1 MCSPI
6 SAFANGWVADMRL
19 ASARITNFRSIQDSG
34 TFPLDPRLT
43 WIEGA
48 NETGKTAVLE
58 ALQLI
63 HAATGTEELNPE
75 SDYPRIRL
83 PELEEGA
90 LDHSDVP
97 VVTAEFTLE
106 EEDRALLPARYAGIG
121 LRYRVTR
128 FLDNSAAHLL
138 EGADS
143 GPGAKEVVDALRH
156 VAGAAGKGAEAAL
169 DELLAEAWPDR
180 GLGRGLLRRLAA
192 WLEDAG
198 AAAPADVLSAA
209 ETLLA
214 HAMDEAQAL
223 AMLEARLPTFILF
236 DRSILLDTW
245 LDLQPI
251 PDRLAPDAVS
261 EWRAPYGNECLMKL
275 LSFDPEAE
283 DDPAGAE
290 DEDETLLLPEPF
302 DPAAFRVATTA
313 RRLTRALRALWGSPG
328 DRPGAERV
336 RIAREGGWVRV
347 TVEDQL
353 GAEVELGQRSDA
365 LRYLL
370 SFLIVYFA
378 ETALAGRDSILLLD
392 EPAARLDMQ
401 RRTSLQQLV
410 ETLSQRHQTIVL
422 ADNQLLPGGTRP
434 GLTLSVSIPK
444 PEQGT
449 RVSPGEI

>member
-1 MCSPI
+1 MPI
-6 SAFANGWVADMRL
+6 SASANGWAAEMRL
-19 ASARITNFRSIQDSG
+19 ASARITSFRSIQDSG

-63 HAATGTEELNPE
+63 HAATGTEELKPE
-75 SDYPRIRL
+75 SDYPRTRIA
-83 PELEEGA
+83 EIEEGERA
-90 LDHSDVP
+90 PGEVP
-97 VVTAEFTLE
+97 VVTAEFLLD
-106 EEDRALLPARYAGIG
+106 EEDRALLPKRYAGAG

-128 FLDNSAAHLL
+128 YLDNSAAHLL
-138 EGADS
+138 EGVDP
-143 GPGAKEVVDALRH
+143 GPAPAEVVGALRA
-156 VAGAAGKGAEAAL
+156 VAAEAGEGERAAL
-169 DELLAEAWPDR
+169 EALLEEAEPDGSLSR
-180 GLGRGLLRRLAA
+180 SLLRRLGG
-192 WLEDAG
+192 WLDGVRG
-198 AAAPADVLSAA
+198 AAAAGTAERAA
-209 ETLLA
+209 SILERA
-214 HAMDEAQAL
+214 ADEAQAL

-261 EWRAPYGNECLMKL
+261 EWRAPYGNECLLKL
-275 LSFDPEAE
+275 LSFDPDAE
-283 DDPAGAE
+283 EEEPGADDE
-290 DEDETLLLPEPF
+290 EETELLPEPF

-313 RRLTRALRALWGSPG
+313 RRLTRALRDLWGSPR

-378 ETALAGRDSILLLD
+378 ETALAGRDSILLID
-392 EPAARLDMQ
+392 EPAARLDQQ
-401 RRTSLQQLV
+401 RRASLQRLV

-434 GLTLSVSIPK
+434 GLTLSVAIPE

-449 RVSPGEI
+449 KVAPAEI

>member
-1 MCSPI
+1 MCSRI
-6 SAFANGWVADMRL
+6 WAFANGWAADVRL
-19 ASARITNFRSIQDSG
+19 ETARITSFRSIQDSG
-34 TFPLDPRLT
+34 IFPLDPRLT

-75 SDYPRIRL
+75 SDFPRTRIG
-83 PELEEGA
+83 EIDEGSLA
-90 LDHSDVP
+90 PGDVA
-97 VVTAEFTLE
+97 VVTAEFLLE
-106 EEDRALLPARYAGIG
+106 DADRALLPRRYAGAR

-128 FLDNSAAHLL
+128 YLDNSAVHAL
-138 EGADS
+138 EGVPP
-143 GPGAKEVVDALRH
+143 GPTPETVAEALREA
-156 VAGAAGKGAEAAL
+156 AGATDSAHRGALEA
-169 DELLAEAWPDR
+169 LLAEAGEDQ
-180 GLGRGLLRRLAA
+180 GLSRGLLRRLGGWLASLPNMAA
-192 WLEDAG
+192 PQAVER
-198 AAAPADVLSAA
+198 AAAV
-209 ETLLA
+209 LA
-214 HAMDEAQAL
+214 HATDEAQAL

-261 EWRAPYGNECLMKL
+261 EWRAPYGNECLLKL
-275 LSFDPEAE
+275 LSFDPDTEAE
-283 DDPAGAE
+283 DPGAE
-290 DEDETLLLPEPF
+290 EEDEAALLPEPF

-313 RRLTRALRALWGSPG
+313 RRLTRALRSLWGSPR

-378 ETALAGRDSILLLD
+378 ETALAGRDSILLID
-392 EPAARLDMQ
+392 EPAARLDPQ
-401 RRTSLQQLV
+401 RRASLQRLV
-410 ETLSQRHQTIVL
+410 ESLSQRHQTIVL

-434 GLTLSVSIPK
+434 GLTLTVAIPQ
-444 PEQGT
+444 PELGT
-449 RVSPGEI
+449 RVTPAEL